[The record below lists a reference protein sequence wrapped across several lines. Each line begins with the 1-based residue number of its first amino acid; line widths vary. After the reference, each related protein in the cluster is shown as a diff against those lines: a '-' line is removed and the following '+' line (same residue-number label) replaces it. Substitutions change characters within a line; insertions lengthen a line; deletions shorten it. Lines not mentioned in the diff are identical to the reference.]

1 MQARLRS
8 SNVLSTG
15 LVAEAD
21 VQRVRPHVVDAGAAA
36 GGTRRSRRGDELF
49 VNSWRP

>member
-36 GGTRRSRRGDELF
+36 GGTRSRRGDELF